1 MLDFQSQIRYVD
13 RVGEGG
19 LSDKLK
25 IFMKWTCRAL
35 EKNAVWRPHVAE
47 TFSNFFSKAGSAN
60 KGPMNKVWW
69 KSFMPFPR
77 TTRSTT
83 LKLEITG

>member
-1 MLDFQSQIRYVD
+1 MMNFQSQIRYVD

-25 IFMKWTCRAL
+25 IFMRCTCRAL

-60 KGPMNKVWW
+60 KGPMNKV
-69 KSFMPFPR
+69 
-77 TTRSTT
+77 
-83 LKLEITG
+83 